1 MGNIYVLSHNQL
13 KVLLLSCGFTYVKGI
28 TLDDSVVDDQMTI
41 NVLNDL
47 MKNDLVENTGEAF
60 YINDEL
66 REIIVTLGSAEEFSV
81 IRSSDKDLPDL
92 FCYKSEKLLI
102 CSSRGLNQ
110 NCYSLYFA
118 NNSQLL
124 ETLENEG
131 YFPNVL
137 ASDYFDEAK
146 SEHFEKHL
154 VYEPELPLDSQMS
167 VKFAM
172 EKALFSTEKH
182 RYIRVIEYHL
192 FTYILFND
200 GENEHRYLYTKDK
213 LKEKILKLLE
223 I

>member
-13 KVLLLSCGFTYVKGI
+13 KVLLISCGFTYVKGI
-28 TLDDSVVDDQMTI
+28 TLEDSVVDDQMTI

-47 MKNDLVENTGEAF
+47 MKNGLVENTGEAF
-60 YINDEL
+60 CINDEL
-66 REIIVTLGSAEEFSV
+66 REIIVALGSAEDFSV
-81 IRSSDKDLPDL
+81 IRSSDRDLPDL
-92 FCYKSEKLLI
+92 FCYKNEKILI
-102 CSSRGLNQ
+102 CSSRGFNQ
-110 NCYSLYFA
+110 NNYSLYFA
-118 NNSQLL
+118 ENIELI

-131 YFPNVL
+131 YLPNVL
-137 ASDYFDEAK
+137 TTEYFDESK
-146 SEHFEKHL
+146 LEHFEKNL

-192 FTYILFND
+192 FTYILFYD
-200 GENEHRYLYTKDK
+200 GKDERRYLYTKDK